1 MFGPGEE
8 VAALGIVGSVL
19 VVFVVSVAFEVGWLV
34 LAMAL
39 LLRLAVKF
47 FLVSKVCLGLG
58 GGRPT

>member
-19 VVFVVSVAFEVGWLV
+19 VVFVVSVALEVGWLV